1 MFIIPFSSSA
11 FHIFSSLQNSVDFP
25 GGFVISAVDK
35 DENGTQN
42 AEVR

>member
-1 MFIIPFSSSA
+1 MALPKHRIETFFCL
-11 FHIFSSLQNSVDFP
+11 LQNSFDFP
-25 GGFVISAVDK
+25 GGFSVSALDN